1 MSVLRR
7 IPISFLKVLC
17 IALAVGLAF
26 WQYDL
31 VANRVKPTTKTM
43 APVELQF
50 RMNDGRTVV
59 VPEDTSKFSVVM
71 FWSTSSER
79 SISMIQEVV
88 EARQSPELDS
98 VFDFYVVN
106 IEDSPEEMRQEID
119 FDNPQLPFGFE
130 PSGQF
135 LSKSPVRT
143 LPLTVVFSSTGSV
156 FAGYEGYSPGEL
168 TAKLQMVASARKLL
182 GSSGEFKFRVE

>member
-7 IPISFLKVLC
+7 IPVSFFKVLC
-17 IALAVGLAF
+17 LVLAVGLGF

-31 VANRVKPTTKTM
+31 IANRIKPTTKTLT
-43 APVELQF
+43 PVELQF

-59 VPEDTSKFSVVM
+59 IPEDTSKFSVVV

-79 SISMIQEVV
+79 SITMIKEVV
-88 EARQSPELDS
+88 EASQSQEFDS
-98 VFDFYVVN
+98 VFNFYVVN
-106 IEDSPEEMRQEID
+106 AEDSPEEMRQMID
-119 FDNPQLPFGFE
+119 FDNRQLPFGFE

-135 LSKSPVRT
+135 LSESPVRT

-168 TAKLQMVASARKLL
+168 TSRLQMVASARRLL
-182 GSSGEFKFRVE
+182 GSSGEFKFRIE